1 MADQSCQRGAYD
13 PHVDVQIELRDRTDL
28 ATGIYR
34 QLRRLVLDGELKP
47 GDQVP
52 PTRELADR
60 LGVAR
65 ATVVSAYER
74 LRADGY
80 LAARAG
86 AGTFVS
92 DAMAPASSWL
102 RRAASHPATL
112 QPRALWDDVPV
123 PEATD
128 EGPEFDFRR
137 GIPDAA
143 QFPYDVWRRLLG
155 RELHAREVGAGAYGD
170 PAGHGGL
177 REAIARH
184 VQASRGIK
192 ATADDITITNG
203 TQQAVDLITRVLVD
217 PGEQTALED
226 PGYLPPRRLF
236 TSLGARV
243 VSVPVD
249 AEGLVVDAIPARTRL
264 VYTTPSHQF
273 PLGTS
278 MSLRRRLALLEWA
291 QVHDAAIIEDDYDS
305 ELIAESGPVEPL
317 QPLDP
322 HQRVLYVG
330 SFSKTMLNTLRLGFV
345 IAPPSLHRAIRAAKY
360 VTDWHTSLPV
370 QAALAR
376 FIDDGWYA
384 RHLRR
389 MRGIYHER
397 YEQIA
402 EILHRD
408 FAGVLDV
415 IDGPGGL
422 HLSALAPSHT
432 SAQLD
437 QVAVNALR
445 SGVGVQPLSEFAA
458 DDTGPAGLVFGFGA
472 VPSDRIGEGL
482 RRLRAAFTAD

>member
-1 MADQSCQRGAYD
+1 M
-13 PHVDVQIELRDRTDL
+13 DVQIDLGDRSDL
-28 ATGIYR
+28 TTGIYR
-34 QLRRLVLDGELKP
+34 QLRQAVLDGVLKP
-47 GDQVP
+47 GDKLP
-52 PTRELADR
+52 PSRELAAQLD
-60 LGVAR
+60 VAR

-74 LRADGY
+74 LRSEGY
-80 LAARAG
+80 LASRAG

-92 DAMAPASSWL
+92 DEMAPASLWL
-102 RRAASHPATL
+102 RRPAPQQTTL
-112 QPRALWDDVPV
+112 QPRALWDDVVV
-123 PEATD
+123 PD
-128 EGPEFDFRR
+128 VPGDQPEFDFRR

-155 RELHAREVGAGAYGD
+155 RELHAREVGAGAYGE
-170 PAGHGGL
+170 PAGHPGL
-177 REAIARH
+177 RSAIARH
-184 VQASRGIK
+184 IEATRGVA

-217 PGEQTALED
+217 PGEQTAVED
-226 PGYLPPRRLF
+226 PGYQPPRRLF
-236 TSLGARV
+236 TSLGTRV

-278 MSLRRRLALLEWA
+278 MSMRRRLALLEWA

-305 ELIAESGPVEPL
+305 ELIRESRPVEPL

-345 IAPPSLHRAIRAAKY
+345 VAPPSLHRAIRAAKY

-397 YEQIA
+397 YEQIVRT
-402 EILHRD
+402 LRHD
-408 FAGVLDV
+408 FKGLLEVV
-415 IDGPGGL
+415 DGPGGL
-422 HLSALAPSHT
+422 HLSALASSHT
-432 SAQLD
+432 AADLES
-437 QVAVNALR
+437 VAGKALHA
-445 SGVGVQPLSEFAA
+445 GVGVQPLSEFAA
-458 DDTGPAGLVFGFGA
+458 DDTELAGLVFGFGA
-472 VPSDRIGEGL
+472 VPSDRIAEGL
-482 RRLRAAFTAD
+482 RRLRAAFATA